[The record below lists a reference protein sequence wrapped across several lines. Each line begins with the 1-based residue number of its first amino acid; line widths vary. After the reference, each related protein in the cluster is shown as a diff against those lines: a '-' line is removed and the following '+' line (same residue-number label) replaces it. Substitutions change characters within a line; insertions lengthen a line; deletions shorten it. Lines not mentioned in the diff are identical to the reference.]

1 MLFSVGQHTII
12 AVFAMLSHETV
23 GQHQH
28 QSIDC
33 SIVPTQEIR
42 IVGIPPFLRLCH
54 IRPQL
59 WEWDN
64 SQKVGLFLHLVPQY
78 SDLWRRIHRLRHAHH
93 PYSSYSPHP
102 STQHPNRARQV
113 QHHHPPRLPHPLC
126 PNVHSRQMT
135 QPVPQ
140 RHPPLHTRA
149 QPGPAPPKIRAQ
161 SPKAC
166 DGRTPRR
173 GTG

>member
-33 SIVPTQEIR
+33 SIVPTQENQNR
-42 IVGIPPFLRLCH
+42 WNTAIPTVMPYQATTMGMGQQPK
-54 IRPQL
+54 I
-59 WEWDN
+59 
-64 SQKVGLFLHLVPQY
+64 GLFFHLVPQY

-102 STQHPNRARQV
+102 STQHPNRARQI

>member
-33 SIVPTQEIR
+33 SISQHKKSESLEYRHSYGYAISGHNYGNGTTAKN
-42 IVGIPPFLRLCH
+42 
-54 IRPQL
+54 RPI
-59 WEWDN
+59 
-64 SQKVGLFLHLVPQY
+64 FHLVPQY

-102 STQHPNRARQV
+102 STQHPNRARQI

>member
-42 IVGIPPFLRLCH
+42 IVGIPPFH
-54 IRPQL
+54 GYAISGHNYGNGTTAKNRPI
-59 WEWDN
+59 
-64 SQKVGLFLHLVPQY
+64 FHLVPQY

-102 STQHPNRARQV
+102 STQHPNRARQI